1 MDAEA
6 TAKGA
11 SARHIN
17 KFLIVCIMVKSRCQG
32 QGCNLI
38 RAASHSYK

>member
-1 MDAEA
+1 VIWGYSSKAAWMDAEA

-17 KFLIVCIMVKSRCQG
+17 KDKG
-32 QGCNLI
+32 QNRPKGE
-38 RAASHSYK
+38 KTT